1 MKANASLTG
10 VLPKIFN
17 RDNVDQRRL
26 GELVDLRQRRPL
38 HRSRRQ
44 DRP

>member
-26 GELVDLRQRRPL
+26 A
-38 HRSRRQ
+38 SWST
-44 DRP
+44 